1 MARGIL
7 GPLKPLKAQ
16 DAFEQDRKLR
26 PTLSWPHLIALGIGA
41 AMTTL
46 TVFHVLSGDPI
57 PEKSGQLF
65 YVQLDPEAMQGYR
78 PGEEPETQL
87 TRFDAEALLA
97 QKRGLRQV
105 MTSGGQVVITP
116 EKSGATPELVDAR
129 YASGD
134 FFRMF
139 DVPLQFG
146 RGWTAAED
154 EGKAR
159 AAVLSKETNDK
170 QFGGADST
178 GKTLR
183 IDGNEFRIIGV
194 LGPKPQLADL
204 ETLELKLDEAILQE
218 TPPLER
224 GQPLLKLL
232 FKIPHAQ
239 RLVLGALVV
248 VANQMQEAVD
258 DQAGEPVVQAD
269 ALGHG
274 LAPGGVHR
282 NEDVAQL
289 GLGQHCARLAL
300 HREGEDVGR
309 PLFLAVL
316 LVVGGHLGIVEKD
329 HAHLSRVQAQQA
341 EQPVAV
347 LLEHGQV
354 EMVRPGRFAW
364 VQAGRHVQPS
374 RPVFAGARRPL
385 PCCS

>member
-1 MARGIL
+1 MADAQLLYGRQVGDRPGVAVVQTVTGVDAQPGLLRQFRRLLDQVELLLHLHL
-7 GPLKPLKAQ
+7 GPGLAVAAGVQFDKGRARVQGRLDLGGVRVDEDRHRNARLAQ
-16 DAFEQDRKLR
+16 LVDRLG
-26 PTLSWPHLIALGIGA
+26 HLLGVLHHVQPALG
-41 AMTTL
+41 
-46 TVFHVLSGDPI
+46 
-57 PEKSGQLF
+57 GQL
-65 YVQLDPEAMQGYR
+65 L
-78 PGEEPETQL
+78 
-87 TRFDAEALLA
+87 ALLRH
-97 QKRGLRQV
+97 QGDQVRDDLQGEVDDLRRDRHLQVELGLDRLPQQAHV
-105 MTSGGQVVITP
+105 PV
-116 EKSGATPELVDAR
+116 L
-129 YASGD
+129 
-134 FFRMF
+134 
-139 DVPLQFG
+139 DVPPVLAQMDNDPLGAGQFADAG
-146 RGWTAAED
+146 RLHRVRLDAA
-154 EGKAR
+154 AR
-159 AAVLSKETNDK
+159 LAK
-170 QFGGADST
+170 GGHMVD
-178 GKTLR
+178 
-183 IDGNEFRIIGV
+183 IDGQIGHV
-194 LGPKPQLADL
+194 RSPCSM
-204 ETLELKLDEAILQE
+204 
-218 TPPLER
+218 
-224 GQPLLKLL
+224 QPLLKLL

-269 ALGHG
+269 PLGHG

-289 GLGQHCARLAL
+289 GLGQHCARLAF
-300 HREGEDVGR
+300 HRKGEDVGR

-364 VQAGRHVQPS
+364 VQAGGHVQPS